1 MRVRAAGFAAT
12 CLLVLGAA
20 ACPSSRSG
28 APGPAEEPNRPA
40 GAPSITGTIT
50 RLTPREGATAAR
62 TGHDA
67 GGREGDVGTA
77 LVEARPGVQGG
88 ASDALRITTATRI
101 LRAQGGRLVP
111 ASWGDLRTGQR
122 VEAWHRGPVAESY
135 PRQATAGTLVIT
147 VEPGG

>member
-1 MRVRAAGFAAT
+1 MRVRTAAFAAS
-12 CLLVLGAA
+12 CLLVLGGAG
-20 ACPSSRSG
+20 CPSSRSA
-28 APGPAEEPNRPA
+28 APGPAEEPSRPA

-50 RLTPREGATAAR
+50 RLDPLEGATAAR

-67 GGREGDVGTA
+67 GGDESEVGVA

-88 ASDALRITTATRI
+88 ARDAVRVTTATRI

-135 PRQATAGTLVIT
+135 PRQATAATLVIT
-147 VEPGG
+147 LEPGG